1 MRFSLNVKVTIVITL
16 TIFIVYL
23 AGVYLVTKNMS
34 KRLRNSMTENS
45 LHISH
50 VFYLQLNEIYSN
62 ILKTQKQL
70 QVFTENAGDFKGVMF
85 VEVFGRDA

>member
-45 LHISH
+45 IHI
-50 VFYLQLNEIYSN
+50 
-62 ILKTQKQL
+62 
-70 QVFTENAGDFKGVMF
+70 
-85 VEVFGRDA
+85 